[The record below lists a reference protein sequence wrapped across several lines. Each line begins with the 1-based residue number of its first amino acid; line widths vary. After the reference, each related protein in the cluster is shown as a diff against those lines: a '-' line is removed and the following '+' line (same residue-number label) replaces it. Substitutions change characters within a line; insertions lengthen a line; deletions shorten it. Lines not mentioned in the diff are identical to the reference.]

1 MQCSCLTFALC
12 LQVKEREGA
21 LVEAESSL
29 IHAEERSSEAMLTA
43 EAAVHDEMEAFTVAK
58 EIQSAFS
65 KALNDL
71 NALNAVFEANTNATK
86 SNEQAQAERDTM
98 VRCAG
103 QHVVVYGVLPHGQ
116 QLARHACA

>member
-1 MQCSCLTFALC
+1 MT
-12 LQVKEREGA
+12 
-21 LVEAESSL
+21 EAESSL
-29 IHAEERSSEAMLTA
+29 LRAEERSSEAMLTA

-86 SNEQAQAERDTM
+86 SKEQAQAERDTM
-98 VRCAG
+98 VRI
-103 QHVVVYGVLPHGQ
+103 LLTF
-116 QLARHACA
+116 QLQRSCCLFAAPMQCCGLLNGSSRRDA